1 MSSIYP
7 GKSYIGMDN
16 IRAVRHFT
24 AADFSDWNAGKRLQQ
39 YRRNPAILVSLQG
52 LRRFPYISSL
62 SCHAG
67 EYLALRHGS
76 MDARYVS
83 RILDFCF
90 GPENERM
97 AAKGNQDMN
106 KEKSQ

>member
-16 IRAVRHFT
+16 IRVVGYFT
-24 AADFSDWNAGKRLQQ
+24 AADFSDWNAGKGLQQ
-39 YRRNPAILVSLQG
+39 YRRNPAILVSPQG
-52 LRRFPYISSL
+52 LRSFPYISSL
-62 SCHAG
+62 SCHDA

-83 RILDFCF
+83 RILVRFLF
-90 GPENERM
+90 WSRE
-97 AAKGNQDMN
+97 
-106 KEKSQ
+106 